1 MFIITR
7 DGRKSRKNIH
17 QEGEEMRSGFYG
29 FLTDDVHAPH
39 FSLSAYA
46 IPCAPGKRRGQ
57 TKVFPLLLIP
67 LLFLAAVRRF
77 LSESDTDIGFLPGYD
92 GVDVCLLCTVG
103 KWGDAE
109 DLVRLPL
116 IRHGFAALYQKRSSF
131 RMTFFRLLTPWGLPY
146 RAQPCLR
153 QPWLPLRPSWQQ
165 RPDEP
170 SRPVPSSWH

>member
-46 IPCAPGKRRGQ
+46 IPCVPGKRRGQ
-57 TKVFPLLLIP
+57 TKVFPLLLIL

-77 LSESDTDIGFLPGYD
+77 LSESDTDIGLLPGYD

-103 KWGDAE
+103 KWGGCRRFGALAPHPSRLRCSLPKKVILSD
-109 DLVRLPL
+109 DLFPLAYALGASLSSVTLPS
-116 IRHGFAALYQKRSSF
+116 AALASSAAF
-131 RMTFFRLLTPWGLPY
+131 L
-146 RAQPCLR
+146 AAAA
-153 QPWLPLRPSWQQ
+153 
-165 RPDEP
+165 
-170 SRPVPSSWH
+170 